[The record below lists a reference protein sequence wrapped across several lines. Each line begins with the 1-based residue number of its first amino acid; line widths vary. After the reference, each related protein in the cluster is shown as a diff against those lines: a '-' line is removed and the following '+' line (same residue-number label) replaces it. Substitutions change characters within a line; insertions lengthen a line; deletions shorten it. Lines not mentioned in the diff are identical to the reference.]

1 MPDEK
6 DKKRY
11 AKPVPHIDEEM
22 RPWWEAAQRHE
33 LYIQKCRDCGDL
45 RFHPRA
51 LCTNCMSSRVEWVKS
66 GGRGKIYTFTVT
78 NQNASAGFRDSLPYV
93 LAWVEL
99 DEGVKLLTNIV
110 DCPPAQVKI
119 DMPVEAVFEDVTPEV
134 TLVKFRPHPK

>member
-1 MPDEK
+1 MADEK

-11 AKPVPHIDEEM
+11 AKPLPHIDEEN

-51 LCTNCMSSRVEWVKS
+51 LCTSCMSSSTEWVKCS
-66 GGRGKIYTFTVT
+66 GKGKIYTFTVT
-78 NQNASAGFRDSLPYV
+78 NQNGSAGFRDALPYV
-93 LAWVEL
+93 LAWVDLE
-99 DEGVKLLTNIV
+99 EGVRILTNIV

-119 DMPVEAVFEDVTPEV
+119 DQRVEVVFDDVTPDV
-134 TLVKFRPHPK
+134 TLVKFRPLA